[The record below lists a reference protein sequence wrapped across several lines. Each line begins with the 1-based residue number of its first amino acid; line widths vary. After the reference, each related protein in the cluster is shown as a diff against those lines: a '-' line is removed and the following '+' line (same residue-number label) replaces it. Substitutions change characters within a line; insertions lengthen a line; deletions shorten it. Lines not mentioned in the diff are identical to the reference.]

1 MASPQ
6 TLFGTGLV
14 LSETHILTV
23 VEYALVVTRVGQDQQ
38 LVGSLLVLEGS
49 RDLGSLDQLH
59 LRLED
64 GSSSDIIAAVG
75 DATTGKYSVTAILR
89 RDSGA
94 E

>member
-14 LSETHILTV
+14 LSQTHILTV
-23 VEYALVVTRVGQDQQ
+23 VEYALVVTLVGQDQQ

-75 DATTGKYSVTAILR
+75 DATTGKYGVTAILR